1 MTRRYGRVTAPYTT
15 CANEYLL
22 PELAI
27 TEGLVTRSE
36 AYINLRAWFAFQVKG
51 NSCPYFLSFW
61 LVRLLSCTATTSSSW
76 PISQAI
82 TRLRPRGNLR
92 GADLR
97 Q

>member
-36 AYINLRAWFAFQVKG
+36 AYINLRAGSPFKLRETRVHISSRFGLCAF
-51 NSCPYFLSFW
+51 
-61 LVRLLSCTATTSSSW
+61 
-76 PISQAI
+76 
-82 TRLRPRGNLR
+82 
-92 GADLR
+92 
-97 Q
+97 